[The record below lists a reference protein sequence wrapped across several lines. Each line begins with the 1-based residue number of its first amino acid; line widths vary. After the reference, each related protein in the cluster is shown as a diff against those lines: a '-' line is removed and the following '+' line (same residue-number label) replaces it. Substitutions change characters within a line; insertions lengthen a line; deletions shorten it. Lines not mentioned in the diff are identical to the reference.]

1 MYFVIILLL
10 LVAVLFAIDLIR
22 PDLIALFALCMLIF
36 GGILTADEALSAF
49 GNTTV
54 VMVATLFII
63 GKGLSTTGITQAIGN
78 NISLRIK
85 TGQQN
90 LLISV
95 IMGTVGSIG
104 AFMSSTGIVALF
116 VPVVKRIATINNF
129 NIKNLLMPLAY
140 AGLISG
146 MMTLIS
152 TAPNLIVSEELSNQG
167 YEPFNMLDFTPI
179 GISMLIAAILYFRF
193 KGYFTKNKETEV
205 VNLGSERM
213 KSLLKKYN
221 IDGEIF
227 RLLITK
233 DSPYLNWTVSDTNLR
248 KHYNINILGIEAGE
262 GFANSMTVV
271 RKDTILRLGQI
282 LYVNGFSKDIENV
295 CSDKKLQLL
304 AYKGVHSSLLKQQ
317 IGLAELVIPFNSG
330 FIDETIE
337 SVGAKR
343 FTQFNILGSKRLKSY
358 SLNNLKK
365 HQVKTGESLLILGS
379 RDDIAELNNNNND
392 YIVFNI
398 PFEHNTKINSRKAT
412 TAIVITVA
420 MIVMLVINF
429 IPPVLTILAA
439 ALLMVTTK
447 CLSMEQAYQSINWS
461 TIVLI
466 AAMLPFASALEKTGG
481 INLIVDSVISIF
493 GKGSPY
499 LLLAGLFI
507 ATVLFGSFLSNTAT
521 AVIFAPIGIKIAEAS
536 SISPYPVAMT
546 IAIAASS
553 AFLTPIASP
562 VNMLVVSPGN
572 YKFRDFVVTGL
583 PMFVI
588 ALIISLLII
597 PAIFPF

>member
-1 MYFVIILLL
+1 MYFVIILLVV
-10 LVAVLFAIDLIR
+10 VAVLFASDIIR
-22 PDLIALFALCMLIF
+22 PDLIALCALCILIF
-36 GGILTADEALSAF
+36 SGILSTEEALSAF

-78 NISLRIK
+78 NISLKIK

-95 IMGTVGSIG
+95 IMGTVGTIG

-116 VPVVKRIATINNF
+116 VPVVKRIATVNYF
-129 NIKNLLMPLAY
+129 NIKALLMPLAY

-167 YEPFNMLDFTPI
+167 YTPFNMLDFTPI

-193 KGYFTKNKETEV
+193 KDFFTKRKDPEV
-205 VNLGSERM
+205 INLGSERM

-221 IDGEIF
+221 IEGEIF

-233 DSPYLNWTVSDTNLR
+233 ESPYANRTVSDTNLR

-262 GFANSMTVV
+262 GFANSMTTVG
-271 RKDTILRLGQI
+271 KDTILRVGQI
-282 LYVNGFSKDIENV
+282 LYVNGIDKDIEHV
-295 CSDKKLQLL
+295 CRDKNLQLL
-304 AYKGVHSSLLKQQ
+304 EYKGVHSSMLKQQ

-337 SVGAKR
+337 NVGMNR
-343 FTQFNILGSKRLKSY
+343 FGQFNILGSKRLKSY
-358 SLNNLKK
+358 SLDNLKN
-365 HQVKTGESLLILGS
+365 HQIKTGESLLILGS
-379 RDDIAELNNNNND
+379 RDDIAKLNNNSDD

-398 PFEHNTKINSRKAT
+398 PFEQSSDINHRKAT
-412 TAIVITVA
+412 TAITITLA
-420 MIVMLVINF
+420 MIIMLVIN
-429 IPPVLTILAA
+429 IVPPVLCILAA
-439 ALLMVTTK
+439 ALLMVGTR

-461 TIVLI
+461 TVILI
-466 AAMLPFASALEKTGG
+466 AAMLPFASALDKTGG
-481 INLIVDSVISIF
+481 INLIVDNVMQIF

-499 LLLAGLFI
+499 MLLTGLFVV
-507 ATVLFGSFLSNTAT
+507 TVLTGSFLSNTAT

-562 VNMLVVSPGN
+562 VNMLVVSPGS
-572 YKFRDFVVTGL
+572 YKFRDFVFTGL
-583 PMFVI
+583 PMFII
-588 ALIISLLII
+588 ALLISLVLI
-597 PAIFPF
+597 PTLFPF